1 MVSDAFHKPIKRPS
15 SMFDVAFGSIDPAE
29 HARVAHATAS
39 ALLSRVRTEADPETV
54 TKLVE
59 FTAVHGI
66 ETIAELWSQS
76 PARSLPGALW
86 RIYLL
91 QLMVHNDATMS
102 ALLYERGSAELS
114 SADPV
119 IAGAPTPAGPA
130 ELINLAD
137 TILRGVF
144 DGDFASA
151 LERAASFCRVE
162 AAGATHIADDYELT
176 EPQRA
181 SELTTRALRLAT
193 YASDLSTTARLWR
206 SGLLI

>member
-1 MVSDAFHKPIKRPS
+1 
-15 SMFDVAFGSIDPAE
+15 MFDVAFGSIDPAE

>member
-1 MVSDAFHKPIKRPS
+1 
-15 SMFDVAFGSIDPAE
+15 MFDVAFGSIDPAE

-39 ALLSRVRTEADPETV
+39 ALLSRVRTEAAPETV